1 MYRDIFICRQGEEI
15 RTMRKKMEDN
25 DKLVLDFR

>member
-1 MYRDIFICRQGEEI
+1 MCINIYRQGEEI
-15 RTMRKKMEDN
+15 RTMRKRMEDN